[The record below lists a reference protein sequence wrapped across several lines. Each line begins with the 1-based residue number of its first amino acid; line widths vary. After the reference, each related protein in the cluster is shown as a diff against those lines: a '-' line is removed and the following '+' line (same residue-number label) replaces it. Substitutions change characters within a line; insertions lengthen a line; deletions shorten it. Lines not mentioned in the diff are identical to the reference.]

1 MSLDNNMDK
10 LRKKAATLFSKMPK
24 INDEM
29 DRQDIQKLFEEL
41 HIHQIEIEI
50 QNEELIRI
58 QKDLEINRHKY
69 VQLFEQA
76 PISYV
81 LLDPVGIIKQ
91 FNSAFM
97 KLIDGMVLKQSGQA
111 FADLLE
117 KSDADAFRA
126 RYKAFF
132 KSPQG
137 KQIEARLK
145 FKKHQFLDVLIEACR
160 QEAGLN
166 TDHTRP
172 TEELLVTITDIT
184 DLQHAKRQ
192 SQKAL
197 KAMQKRESEISSLLE
212 AARLIIEQDSFPK
225 TALSIMEI
233 CSRVVE
239 STFGYITL
247 RTEDGKEER
256 VLFPEFDDVSNGKYK
271 KLQKQ
276 IASLEQEMFQSIQ
289 ADYVNHLPRSGNE
302 NSLPSGQICPRNA
315 LFAPL
320 VVNNEAVGMMS
331 FINKRSDFTD
341 TDIRIAEGFSELV
354 AIAFR
359 NARLKDRRETAEKEK
374 VKLINE
380 LTEALANVKKL
391 SGLLPICSHCKKIRD
406 DKGYWNQ
413 VDVYIQENSEADLSH
428 GICPDCIKKYYSDM
442 DSHEE

>member
-1 MSLDNNMDK
+1 
-10 LRKKAATLFSKMPK
+10 
-24 INDEM
+24 
-29 DRQDIQKLFEEL
+29 
-41 HIHQIEIEI
+41 
-50 QNEELIRI
+50 
-58 QKDLEINRHKY
+58 
-69 VQLFEQA
+69 LFEQA

-81 LLDPVGIIKQ
+81 VLDPVGIIKQ
-91 FNSAFM
+91 FNATFM
-97 KLIDGMVLKQSGQA
+97 TLIDGMALKQSGQA
-111 FADLLE
+111 FADLLD
-117 KSDADAFRA
+117 KTDADAFRA

-145 FKKHQFLDVLIEACR
+145 VKKHQFLDILIEACR

-197 KAMQKRESEISSLLE
+197 KAMQKKESEISYLLE
-212 AARLIIEQDSFPK
+212 AARLIIEQEDFSR

-233 CSRVVE
+233 CSRVVGA
-239 STFGYITL
+239 TFGYITL
-247 RTEDGKEER
+247 RAEEGKDEH
-256 VLFPEFDDVSNGKYK
+256 VLFPEFDNISNREYK

-276 IASLEQEMFQSIQ
+276 IASLEQETSQSIQ
-289 ADYVNHLPRSGNE
+289 ADYINHLPISGNQ
-302 NSLPSGQICPRNA
+302 NSLSPGQLCPRNV

-320 VVNNEAVGMMS
+320 VVNNNAVGVMS
-331 FINKRSDFTD
+331 FINKRSDFTN

-359 NARLKDRRETAEKEK
+359 NAHLQERRQTAEKEK

-413 VDVYIQENSEADLSH
+413 VDVYIQENSEADLTH

-442 DSHEE
+442 DGYEE